1 MGDRSLEKFRV
12 EYEKLH
18 RALKKSH
25 DSEKRL
31 MQKCRE
37 LNAEIVANSAKVAT
51 ALKLSQE
58 DQTTIASLKKVKLS
72 ADVCTCKIVRCG
84 LHVSLTLYRSVL
96 FFELFNGMFM
106 TCHSDSY
113 YGGSHFLWQLG
124 AQQVQGC
131 LPPQKKINVAC
142 NFVIHKPLI
151 GPSIFCDPPHPTFK
165 LPFGLHSTHTI
176 LITC

>member
-18 RALKKSH
+18 KALKKSH

-58 DQTTIASLKKVKLS
+58 DQATIASLKKVLKWLS
-72 ADVCTCKIVRCG
+72 LLT
-84 LHVSLTLYRSVL
+84 VSQKVLLSVYVVHPPNEYKFHQHQIYL
-96 FFELFNGMFM
+96 LI
-106 TCHSDSY
+106 
-113 YGGSHFLWQLG
+113 
-124 AQQVQGC
+124 QGN
-131 LPPQKKINVAC
+131 L
-142 NFVIHKPLI
+142 
-151 GPSIFCDPPHPTFK
+151 FK
-165 LPFGLHSTHTI
+165 LHYHCLSNPCI
-176 LITC
+176 

>member
-25 DSEKRL
+25 ESEKRL

-58 DQTTIASLKKVKLS
+58 DQATIASLKKV
-72 ADVCTCKIVRCG
+72 
-84 LHVSLTLYRSVL
+84 
-96 FFELFNGMFM
+96 
-106 TCHSDSY
+106 
-113 YGGSHFLWQLG
+113 
-124 AQQVQGC
+124 
-131 LPPQKKINVAC
+131 
-142 NFVIHKPLI
+142 
-151 GPSIFCDPPHPTFK
+151 SIFESLDWY
-165 LPFGLHSTHTI
+165 LYVAHSIDEVHLWDDTQLVAEI
-176 LITC
+176 ISVVSM